1 MVERSES
8 SLPEAQRLA
17 AQAARRAVRD
27 DFVNVIRRGI
37 AQGVFVPVD
46 ADVAAFSIIGMCN
59 WSAWWFDSRR
69 NEPVEPVAE
78 LIAELGLRMLR
89 VDSSFKKARA
99 STRGAAGQAEV
110 GQALSRMRDALEQLE
125 STLGTK
131 G

>member
-1 MVERSES
+1 
-8 SLPEAQRLA
+8 
-17 AQAARRAVRD
+17 
-27 DFVNVIRRGI
+27 
-37 AQGVFVPVD
+37 
-46 ADVAAFSIIGMCN
+46 
-59 WSAWWFDSRR
+59 
-69 NEPVEPVAE
+69 
-78 LIAELGLRMLR
+78 MLR